1 MFAFTQSLLLVRA
14 PHLIICRIGGLN
26 VTMPETAPKSS
37 AWLGADIDKKRNPN
51 AIAARNDDILAKIID
66 FLSMLNASLLVNI

>member
-1 MFAFTQSLLLVRA
+1 MSPCT
-14 PHLIICRIGGLN
+14 
-26 VTMPETAPKSS
+26 ETAPKSS

-51 AIAARNDDILAKIID
+51 AIAARNDDILDKIID

>member
-26 VTMPETAPKSS
+26 VTMHRNCPQIVCL
-37 AWLGADIDKKRNPN
+37 AWADIDKKRNPN
-51 AIAARNDDILAKIID
+51 AIAARNDDILAKI
-66 FLSMLNASLLVNI
+66 